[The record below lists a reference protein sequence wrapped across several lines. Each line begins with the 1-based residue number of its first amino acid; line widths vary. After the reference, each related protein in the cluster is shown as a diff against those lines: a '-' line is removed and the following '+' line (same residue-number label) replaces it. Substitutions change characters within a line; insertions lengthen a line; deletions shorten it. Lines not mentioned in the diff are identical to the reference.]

1 MIKEKMTNNA
11 AHAMWLELMQG
22 LAILAHWIIHYT
34 PGAWTLGIS
43 GFETGLKNRQTSKIQ
58 PYELTYDEIEKYRTN
73 SIFNLFKR
81 QIPIFG
87 TIFHKNLFWKKSSK
101 NLKRRLNK

>member
-1 MIKEKMTNNA
+1 MPIVVPRKMIKEKMTNNA

-43 GFETGLKNRQTSKIQ
+43 GFETGLKNKQAKSK
-58 PYELTYDEIEKYRTN
+58 EI
-73 SIFNLFKR
+73 S
-81 QIPIFG
+81 
-87 TIFHKNLFWKKSSK
+87 H
-101 NLKRRLNK
+101 